1 MCAFAT
7 LATSAYA
14 YKNMQARQS
23 MAMADDSDMPPREG
37 EQAFSEEEEDKT
49 KTFFKKNVVDY
60 EQVTKENFKIPQL
73 LL

>member
-49 KTFFKKNVVDY
+49 KTFF
-60 EQVTKENFKIPQL
+60 
-73 LL
+73 